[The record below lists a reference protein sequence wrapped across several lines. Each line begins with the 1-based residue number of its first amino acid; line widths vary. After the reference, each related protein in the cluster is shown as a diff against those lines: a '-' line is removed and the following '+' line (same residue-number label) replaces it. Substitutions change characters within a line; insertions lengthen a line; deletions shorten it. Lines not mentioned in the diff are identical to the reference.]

1 MKEINQEVRELLQK
15 QKSLEKELISHVD
28 KTLNVSEKVN
38 SVFTQA
44 KIVEEEKVREFPIFS
59 FLF

>member
-15 QKSLEKELISHVD
+15 QKALEKELISYVD
-28 KTLNVSEKVN
+28 KTMSISDKVN

-44 KIVEEEKVREFPIFS
+44 KLVEEEKVRKYSS
-59 FLF
+59 FNK